1 MLQYAMPGK
10 KLLFMGG
17 EFGQF
22 AEWNFKT
29 SIDWMLLDYEHHA
42 ALREFVK
49 ALNMTYRANSPLFEI
64 DDSWDGFEWINCITP
79 DCCMLSYIRK
89 AEKPE
94 DMLVI
99 VANFANKAQQFRV
112 GVPYEGKYKEILNTD
127 AKAYGGSDDVNRE
140 ICHTTEIEWDGKPY
154 AIDMVSAPLSISIF
168 SYTPY
173 TKAEKEE
180 IERERA
186 EKLRLEKEAEERRLA
201 AEEMERAVRAAEEA
215 KRLAESAVAEAEE
228 QARQAAKRI
237 EERKQEAVQLEKIAK
252 EAEKNLELLAEKQKK
267 EHEERQQV
275 KNNSVKKP
283 ASKKK
288 AEQKRR

>member
-1 MLQYAMPGK
+1 MGQDIGEYDEFNEGRAVEWELLQY
-10 KLLFMGG
+10 
-17 EFGQF
+17 E
-22 AEWNFKT
+22 
-29 SIDWMLLDYEHHA
+29 EHKGLNQLVA
-42 ALREFVK
+42 DMNRLYVSKPALYAK
-49 ALNMTYRANSPLFEI
+49 DT
-64 DDSWDGFEWINCITP
+64 SWDGFEWINCITP

-173 TKAEKEE
+173 TKAEKDE
-180 IERERA
+180 IERELA